1 MRETTS
7 RRALLRSLGGALAA
21 TAGIGAAGTASA
33 ETSQGAG
40 SYWSEP
46 RVMIDA
52 VSYDGAERKGALL
65 EDVVYDD
72 PDAGLISDIHY
83 VVHDGADAH
92 DVRDD
97 AATSEVGATAAQ
109 LEEVYLSTTLPVADG
124 DAELYQQ
131 ALVSE
136 TDNAPALLID
146 NELTLPAAGDYVVTT
161 LPNPDLG
168 DGDNEAY
175 TVEDGHYQ
183 LLVATDGTYYAA
195 FAQRESWRKQFD
207 DQRVGVEGVASG
219 EDKSAWRDAYV
230 EGDGDL
236 DTNASNDGDID
247 LAFELDAS
255 GYSELSWT
263 TAIGFGFEEAAAV
276 DRAVASLDSGFDAER
291 QESYW

>member
-1 MRETTS
+1 MENNTT
-7 RRALLRSLGGALAA
+7 RRGLLTGIGGALAA
-21 TAGIGAAGTASA
+21 TAGLGAAGTALA

-46 RVMIDA
+46 RVMVDA
-52 VSYDGAERKGALL
+52 VSYDGDDRKGALL
-65 EDVVYDD
+65 EDIVYDD
-72 PDAGLISDIHY
+72 PDAGLISDVHY
-83 VVHDGADAH
+83 IVYDGVDTY

-109 LEEVYLSTTLPVADG
+109 LEEVYLSTTIPIADG

-146 NELTLPAAGDYVVTT
+146 NELTLPTAGDYAVTT
-161 LPNPDLG
+161 LANPELG
-168 DGDNEAY
+168 DGVNEVS
-175 TVEDGHYQ
+175 TVEQGDYQ
-183 LLVATDGTYYAA
+183 LFVATDGAHYAA

-207 DQRVGVEGVASG
+207 DQRVGVEGVTDGA
-219 EDKSAWRDAYV
+219 DKSAWNDAYV

-236 DTNASNDGDID
+236 DTNAANDGDVD

-263 TAIGFGFEEAAAV
+263 TAIGFGVEEAAAV
-276 DRAVASLDSGFDAER
+276 DRAVASLESGFDAER
-291 QESYW
+291 QESAW